1 VSAALAVVIGIGF
14 IIFGLTGIAAS
25 LVRRSVDAPL
35 PLEVLVIN
43 AVLALAGAVL
53 MFSGAAGSGAVDGI
67 FSLLGILLILA
78 GLGLGGYAYLLRQQE
93 MSGYRR

>member
-1 VSAALAVVIGIGF
+1 
-14 IIFGLTGIAAS
+14 
-25 LVRRSVDAPL
+25 
-35 PLEVLVIN
+35 
-43 AVLALAGAVL
+43 
-53 MFSGAAGSGAVDGI
+53 VDGI